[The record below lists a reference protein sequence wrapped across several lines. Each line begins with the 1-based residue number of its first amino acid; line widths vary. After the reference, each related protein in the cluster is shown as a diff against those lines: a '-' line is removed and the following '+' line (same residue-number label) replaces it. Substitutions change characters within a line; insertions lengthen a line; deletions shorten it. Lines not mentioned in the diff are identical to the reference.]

1 MSFPIIYVV
10 TRNSNGLYKSVD
22 AGATF
27 VQIAT
32 NALTAEVTD
41 VALSD
46 RPETHSVITY
56 GDGAATTPYYS
67 FNDGITY
74 QAGQNTVGKEV
85 TYVGQLTYVFGG
97 TKTASGSG
105 SILEMSFDEG
115 ISIDA
120 TIDVAPLFNY
130 PGAVYSNITVTGF
143 DFPNSAG
150 GYITIAGN
158 QNNSTAD
165 QILTRTFDRGVSF
178 PDALILPGTMGIIRG
193 VWVSPER
200 NIVFAI
206 GDPDSINGALYSIN
220 PSLTEAPIKV
230 LDGITGGSITD
241 DLGVKFASVP
251 PTYNTDSTFEDP
263 AIQYLKFRSKVYF
276 LDSAGRVY
284 YSDDYGFTWQ
294 FRSQVPGV
302 CVDIVA
308 IDENTVLVL
317 SNSPTSVFKSVDGG
331 VTFIENPQPS
341 WIDPRAMT
349 HVASTDC
356 SACNPGF
363 TPTISTQ
370 GFCTRSDRY
379 VGTLCKSPYVYSEFL
394 ASCAKPSTIV
404 PTNLV
409 ISIDYSQSVDTNE
422 RILFRKY
429 IEFLISK
436 LEDRLLDGS
445 MKIAIIG
452 WSSQAC
458 LQQPFTSDI
467 NQLYTVLYTD
477 PPTTAGAGCFQN
489 GTNHTESMCLA
500 IRTLHEESVLRPGAE
515 NVLALFTDGTHGY
528 EANPL
533 SLSGCDLSDIGLLPI
548 VPPDL
553 STGTVVFWDNE
564 QLDMY
569 RLVKNAKEQLNNG
582 VGFKLIATILGNTL
596 ERENSRDFLITIPKN
611 TQGLGPAYAVPTQI
625 PNTNR
630 YYFLD
635 GGKFDD
641 AQFIADQIRLGLAAE
656 IISSPVC
663 PDGCEARAGIDSLG
677 YCACNENIAWT
688 DCTYDIENC
697 LTGEIIPVKS
707 EQGLIYPDTVI
718 RLRPKA
724 AADISYNPLL
734 DDGRAG
740 CWKVLET
747 GISNPN
753 FFYVRPNQNLG
764 GAGGY
769 SDCPTCLNPNWYKF
783 TDCLDDTFSIYS
795 RNAEFKGLLNNGE
808 TAITHSNYP
817 DRCLLIEDIG
827 PSGDY
832 TESGISLTGITSRL
846 NDCSFCPREAAV
858 NFRLVNCD
866 TGATIYCS
874 GLTNDLQPYIGQ
886 VVNIQGFGIECW
898 QVETEPSPQ
907 PIQQDVIVTASYA
920 GCPECRPST
929 TYQFV
934 NCEDETIVIYSSQDF
949 SEYVG
954 QVVNLQEYPGNCWS
968 VSVAQGSFPTQN
980 LTVDGDPYIGCPEC
994 LVTYYQL
1001 TNCANPD
1008 VFLISTSR
1016 ALAPYVDRTITA
1028 AGYPG
1033 LCFTVTPPQC
1043 DCIRATINGVEYDAY
1058 VDTLQFNGRNVYYI
1072 TTDSGDELAIAWNL
1086 DPNRWELF
1094 DRNTSAVYGFS
1105 ATDTDC
1111 PFSNFWTIIQASPYI
1126 ITTVTFCADR
1136 IYNIAPELDF
1146 DDCIPCI
1153 NCI

>member
-10 TRNSNGLYKSVD
+10 TRNANGLYKSID
-22 AGATF
+22 EGATF
-27 VQIAT
+27 VQIGT

-85 TYVGQLTYVFGG
+85 TYVGQFTYVFGG

-115 ISIDA
+115 ISIDV

-130 PGAVYSNITVTGF
+130 PGAVYSNIMVTGF
-143 DFPNSAG
+143 DFTNSAG

-165 QILTRTFDRGVSF
+165 QILTRTYDRGASF

-193 VWVSPER
+193 VWSSPER
-200 NIVFAI
+200 NVVFAI
-206 GDPDSINGALYSIN
+206 GDPDSTNGALYSIN
-220 PSLTEAPIKV
+220 PSLTEAPVKV
-230 LDGITGGSITD
+230 LDNVTIGSITND
-241 DLGVKFASVP
+241 IGVKFASVP
-251 PTYNTDSTFEDP
+251 PTYNTNSTFEDP
-263 AIQYLKFRSKVYF
+263 SIQYLKFRSKVYF

-308 IDENTVLVL
+308 INENTVLVL

-341 WIDPRAMT
+341 WIDPRAMA
-349 HVASTDC
+349 HVASADC
-356 SACNPGF
+356 STCHPGF
-363 TPTISTQ
+363 TPTFSVQ
-370 GFCTRSDRY
+370 GFCTRTDRY
-379 VGTLCKSPYVYSEFL
+379 VGPLCKSPYIYSEFL
-394 ASCAKPSTIV
+394 AACAKPSTIV
-404 PTNLV
+404 PTNLL
-409 ISIDYSQSVDTNE
+409 ISLDYSNSVDSGE
-422 RILFRKY
+422 RLIFRKY

-445 MKIAIIG
+445 MRIAIIG

-467 NQLYTVLYTD
+467 NQLYTILYTD
-477 PPTTAGAGCFQN
+477 PPTVDGAGCFNN
-489 GTNHTESMCLA
+489 GTNHTEAMCLS
-500 IRTLHEESVLRPGAE
+500 IRTLYEESVLRPSAE

-528 EANPL
+528 QANPL
-533 SLSGCDLSDIGLLPI
+533 SFSGCDLSDIGLLPI

-553 STGTVVFWDNE
+553 SANIVFWDNE
-564 QLDMY
+564 QEDMY

-582 VGFKLIATILGNTL
+582 VGFKVIATILGNTV
-596 ERENSRDFLITIPKN
+596 ERENARDFLVTDPKN
-611 TQGLGPAYAVPTQI
+611 EQALGPAYVVPSQV
-625 PNTNR
+625 PNTDR

-663 PDGCEARAGIDSLG
+663 PDGCEAKTGLDSLG
-677 YCACNENIAWT
+677 YCACNETTEWI
-688 DCTYDIENC
+688 DCTYDLENC
-697 LTGEIIPVKS
+697 ETGEIIPAKNA
-707 EQGLIYPDTVI
+707 QGLLFPGFVI
-718 RLRPKA
+718 RLRPQA
-724 AADISYNPLL
+724 AADINSNPWFY
-734 DDGRAG
+734 DGGVG
-740 CWKVLET
+740 CWKVVET
-747 GISNPN
+747 GITNPN
-753 FFYVRPNQNLG
+753 FFYVRPDQDLG
-764 GAGGY
+764 GYNGY
-769 SDCPTCLNPNWYKF
+769 DDCPACLNPSWYRL
-783 TDCLDDTFSIYS
+783 TDCFDDTFFIYT
-795 RNAEFKGLLNNGE
+795 RNTEFQAVLSNLENV
-808 TAITHSNYP
+808 ITHVNYP

-827 PSGDY
+827 PDGNYVESNI
-832 TESGISLTGITSRL
+832 TISGIDFRGQGCDS
-846 NDCSFCPREAAV
+846 CPREQAI

-866 TGATIYCS
+866 NGATIYCS
-874 GLTNDLQPYIGQ
+874 GLTNDLQQYIGQ
-886 VVNIQGFGIECW
+886 TVNIQGYGNACW
-898 QVETEPSPQ
+898 QVEIEPSPQ

-920 GCPECRPST
+920 GCPECQPPVI
-929 TYQFV
+929 YQFV
-934 NCEDETIVIYSSQDF
+934 NCDEENTILYSSQDF
-949 SEYVG
+949 SQYVG

-980 LTVDGDPYIGCPEC
+980 LTISGEPFIDCPAC
-994 LVTYYQL
+994 RITYYQL
-1001 TNCANPD
+1001 TNCANPE
-1008 VFLISTSR
+1008 VFLISTSTELSR
-1016 ALAPYVDRTITA
+1016 YLGRTITA

-1043 DCIRATINGVEYDAY
+1043 NCIRATINGVEYDAY

-1072 TTDSGDELAIAWNL
+1072 TTDSGDELAIAWSIN
-1086 DPNRWELF
+1086 PNRWELF
-1094 DRNTSAVYGFS
+1094 DRNTAAVYGFTT
-1105 ATDTDC
+1105 ADTDC

>member
-22 AGATF
+22 EGVTF
-27 VQIAT
+27 VQIGT

-56 GDGAATTPYYS
+56 GDGIATTPYYS
-67 FNDGITY
+67 FDDGITY

-85 TYVGQLTYVFGG
+85 SYVGQLTYVFGS

-115 ISIDA
+115 VSIST

-150 GYITIAGN
+150 GYITVAGN
-158 QNNSTAD
+158 QNNSAAD

-193 VWVSPER
+193 VWTSPER
-200 NIVFAI
+200 NVVFAI
-206 GDPDSINGALYSIN
+206 GDPDSVRGALYSIN
-220 PSLTEAPIKV
+220 PSLTEAPVKV
-230 LDGITGGSITD
+230 LDGITVGSVTN

-251 PTYNTDSTFEDP
+251 PTYNTSSTFEDP
-263 AIQYLKFRSKVYF
+263 SIEYLKFRSKVYF

-302 CVDIVA
+302 CVDIIA
-308 IDENTVLVL
+308 IDENIVLVL
-317 SNSPTSVFKSVDGG
+317 SNSPTSIFKSVDGG

-341 WIDPRAMT
+341 WIDPRAMS
-349 HVASTDC
+349 HVRSADC
-356 SACNPGF
+356 STCHPGF
-363 TPTISTQ
+363 TPTFTVQ
-370 GFCTRSDRY
+370 GYCTRSDRY
-379 VGTLCKSPYVYSEFL
+379 VGTLCKPPYIYSEFFE
-394 ASCAKPSTIV
+394 ACAKPSTIV
-404 PTNLV
+404 PTNLLL
-409 ISIDYSQSVDTNE
+409 SIDYSQSVDSEE
-422 RILFRKY
+422 RLLFRRY

-467 NQLYTVLYTD
+467 NQLYATLFTD
-477 PPTTAGAGCFQN
+477 PPTVAGAGCFNN
-489 GTNHTESMCLA
+489 GTNHTEAMCLA
-500 IRTLHEESVLRPGAE
+500 IRTLHEESVLRPGTE
-515 NVLALFTDGTHGY
+515 NVLALFTDGTHGFQP
-528 EANPL
+528 NPL
-533 SLSGCDLSDIGLLPI
+533 SFDSCDLSDIGLLPI
-548 VPPDL
+548 VPPDQ
-553 STGTVVFWDNE
+553 SPNNTGWNNE
-564 QLDMY
+564 QEDMY

-582 VGFKLIATILGNTL
+582 VGFKLIATICGNTSD
-596 ERENSRDFLITIPKN
+596 REQTTRFLVSIPRDD
-611 TQGLGPAYAVPTQI
+611 QQLGPAFVVPTQI

-663 PDGCEARAGIDSLG
+663 PEGCEAKAGIDNLG
-677 YCACNENIAWT
+677 YCACNETIAWT
-688 DCTYDIENC
+688 DCTFEIENC
-697 LTGEIIPVKS
+697 STGEIIPVKN
-707 EQGLIYPDTVI
+707 EQNLLVPGNVI
-718 RLRPKA
+718 RLQTRGGI
-724 AADISYNPLL
+724 DQNLNPWF
-734 DDGRAG
+734 DDGGAA
-740 CWKVLET
+740 CWKVIET
-747 GISNPN
+747 GITNPN
-753 FFYVRPNQNLG
+753 FFYVRPNQDFG
-764 GAGGY
+764 GFFGY
-769 SDCPTCLNPNWYKF
+769 DSCTACLDPVWYRL
-783 TDCLDDTFSIYS
+783 TDCLDDTFIIYT
-795 RNAEFKGLLNNGE
+795 RNTEFQALIDNFE
-808 TAITHSNYP
+808 DVITHINYP
-817 DRCLLIEDIG
+817 NRCFLIENIG
-827 PSGDY
+827 VDGDY
-832 TESGISLTGITSRL
+832 IESNITISGIDFTG
-846 NDCSFCPREAAV
+846 NGCQACPREAI

-866 TGATIYCS
+866 NGTTIYCS
-874 GLTNDLQPYIGQ
+874 GLTNDLQQYIGQ
-886 VVNIQGFGIECW
+886 VVNIQGFGIQCW
-898 QVETEPSPQ
+898 QVEIEPSPQ
-907 PIQQDVIVTASYA
+907 PIQQDVIVTAAYA
-920 GCPECRPST
+920 DCQACQPLVI
-929 TYQFV
+929 YQFV
-934 NCEDETIVIYSSQDF
+934 NCEDNTVVIYSSQDF
-949 SEYVG
+949 SEYIG

-968 VSVAQGSFPTQN
+968 VSVAQGSPAVQN
-980 LTVDGDPYIGCPEC
+980 LTISGQPYADCPSC
-994 LVTYYQL
+994 RITYYQL
-1001 TNCANPD
+1001 TNCANPE
-1008 VFLISTSR
+1008 VFLISTSTE
-1016 ALAPYVDRTITA
+1016 LARYLGRTITA

-1058 VDTLQFNGRNVYYI
+1058 PEPAQFNGRNVYYI
-1072 TTDSGDELAIAWNL
+1072 TTDSGDELAIAWSIN
-1086 DPNRWELF
+1086 PNRWELF
-1094 DRNTSAVYGFS
+1094 DRNTNNVYGFNI
-1105 ATDTDC
+1105 TDTDC

-1126 ITTVTFCADR
+1126 ITTVSFCADR